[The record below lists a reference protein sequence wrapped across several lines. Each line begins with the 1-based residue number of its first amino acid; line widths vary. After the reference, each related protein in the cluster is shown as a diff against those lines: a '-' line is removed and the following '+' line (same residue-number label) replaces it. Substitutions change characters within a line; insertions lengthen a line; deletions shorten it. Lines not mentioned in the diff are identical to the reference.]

1 MRNNL
6 CEGDCVDCNK
16 KCSYIL
22 LTCVKQEQR
31 WKHIF
36 SYFLKA
42 VEKYLKTQMIDCI
55 RLTAVNQNVFN
66 AYSKLGFITENQ
78 INGLCEYK
86 MIKHF

>member
-1 MRNNL
+1 
-6 CEGDCVDCNK
+6 
-16 KCSYIL
+16 
-22 LTCVKQEQR
+22 
-31 WKHIF
+31 
-36 SYFLKA
+36 
-42 VEKYLKTQMIDCI
+42 MIDCI